1 MTFRFSVFVFA
12 PFLAVSALAGLSSIA
27 PFGVPPA
34 MAQASATPESA
45 AFEQAKELG
54 TADAWHAFINS
65 FSNGFHADLARAYLK
80 KLGDQPQAANVPA
93 AQTVLPSAQAVALKC
108 TERKAMRSLDAGVA
122 TKITFI
128 NASGADRLLKWIDYE
143 GKLQDNGLLKA
154 GHQVTIDTYRTH
166 PFLIATPSRDCL
178 QIFLPGDERATVELG
193 ADLRPAATTANTNTS
208 AQPTAARV
216 AQAVPTSA
224 RAAERKCSERR
235 GLRSKNSNE
244 ATKITFI
251 NSAGSDR
258 VLKWI
263 DFNGK
268 LQDYGRLNAG
278 HQVTI
283 DTYRTHPWVIE
294 TGAGNCMQV
303 FLPAAQHATVEL
315 RK

>member
-1 MTFRFSVFVFA
+1 MTVRFSVFVFA

-34 MAQASATPESA
+34 MAQASDPAETSA
-45 AFEQAKELG
+45 FALAKELG
-54 TADAWHAFINS
+54 TVDAWHAFINS
-65 FSNGFHADLARAYLK
+65 FPSGFHADLARAYLK
-80 KLGDQPQAANVPA
+80 KLGDQPQAATVQA
-93 AQTVLPSAQAVALKC
+93 AQTVPPSAQAVGLKC
-108 TERKAMRSLDAGVA
+108 TERKAMRSLDAGVT

-128 NASGADRLLKWIDYE
+128 NASGSDRLVKWIDYD
-143 GKLQDNGLLKA
+143 GKLQDNGRLKA
-154 GHQVTIDTYRTH
+154 GQQVTIDTYRTH
-166 PFLIATPSRDCL
+166 PFLIATPSGDCL
-178 QIFLPGDERATVELG
+178 RIFLPGDERATVELG
-193 ADLRPAATTANTNTS
+193 VDLQPAATTAN
-208 AQPTAARV
+208 APGQPAAARV
-216 AQAVPTSA
+216 AQAVPASA

-258 VLKWI
+258 ILKWI

-268 LQDYGRLNAG
+268 LQDYGRLSAG

-294 TGAGNCMQV
+294 TGSGNCMQV